1 VIEDFKVAYAPMATK
16 AKETSGNNHFRAVL
30 QNGFKQE
37 KEVELTI
44 GTRGRGVP
52 SYSYM
57 TYGGGDVNSLL
68 FGSEAMRPEE
78 ALLGK
83 LKRNYGGIVEALTVD
98 VAEDGKTGPLVAVTH
113 GEKSYMVLAEAEDPM
128 EERKR
133 VTMVEVNN

>member
-1 VIEDFKVAYAPMATK
+1 MYLGIINGWSDGCIK
-16 AKETSGNNHFRAVL
+16 AVS
-30 QNGFKQE
+30 E
-37 KEVELTI
+37 KEVELTM

-57 TYGGGDVNSLL
+57 TYGGGDVNTLL
-68 FGSEAMRPEE
+68 FPGGAMRPEE

-98 VAEDGKTGPLVAVTH
+98 VADDERTGQLMRLQH
-113 GEKSYMVLAEAEDPM
+113 GEKAFVVLAEAVDPM

-133 VTMVEVNN
+133 VTMVEN